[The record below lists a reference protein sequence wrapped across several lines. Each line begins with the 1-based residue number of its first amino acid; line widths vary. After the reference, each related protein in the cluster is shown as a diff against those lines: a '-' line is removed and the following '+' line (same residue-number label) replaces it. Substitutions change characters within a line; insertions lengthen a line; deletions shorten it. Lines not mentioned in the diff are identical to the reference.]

1 MVVDSTNHKSVP
13 ASNRYGNVREA
24 QKFDVEDNDDEHDE
38 EVQYSYRPY
47 SREDDDDEEEEDE
60 EDDDED
66 FFYRFEPPAQKP
78 KPKSNR
84 RSSRSGQ
91 QRFAS
96 AQQLEKAR
104 QKREQKNAIQAL
116 EVLVAREIL
125 DAVETLPA
133 IETSRDIKLREDL
146 SNMLLPS
153 DNCTISPA
161 IGHTANESNQSNNSS
176 EIESNSTDLGGT
188 IESIKGNSPNIV
200 LCTSNE
206 VMVKQ

>member
-1 MVVDSTNHKSVP
+1 
-13 ASNRYGNVREA
+13 
-24 QKFDVEDNDDEHDE
+24 
-38 EVQYSYRPY
+38 
-47 SREDDDDEEEEDE
+47 
-60 EDDDED
+60 
-66 FFYRFEPPAQKP
+66 
-78 KPKSNR
+78 
-84 RSSRSGQ
+84 
-91 QRFAS
+91 
-96 AQQLEKAR
+96 LEKER

-153 DNCTISPA
+153 DDCAISPA
-161 IGHTANESNQSNNSS
+161 IEHTANESNQSNNSS
-176 EIESNSTDLGGT
+176 EIESNSTDLGST
-188 IESIKGNSPNIV
+188 IVSIKGNSPNIA